1 MSPSFLPL
9 FSSLLPIFPLPYA
22 IGCFI
27 SLLTSSLVTDSFVP
41 LFFFF
46 FFFQDE
52 PEPISVYHPTAKEL
66 SASMGTPM
74 ESFFDGADVVFEAA
88 TLAPPVAAQG
98 VPTEAPIPS
107 TESVPIGKGTYTE
120 GIGETAPIPAETLTP

>member
-1 MSPSFLPL
+1 MF
-9 FSSLLPIFPLPYA
+9 
-22 IGCFI
+22 
-27 SLLTSSLVTDSFVP
+27 

-46 FFFQDE
+46 IFFFQDE

-98 VPTEAPIPS
+98 VPTEALIPS
-107 TESVPIGKGTYTE
+107 T
-120 GIGETAPIPAETLTP
+120 

>member
-27 SLLTSSLVTDSFVP
+27 SLSPSSLVTDSFVP

-46 FFFQDE
+46 FFQDE
-52 PEPISVYHPTAKEL
+52 PEPISIYHPTAEEL

-107 TESVPIGKGTYTE
+107 T
-120 GIGETAPIPAETLTP
+120 